1 MGYSLQPHSAFKA
14 PTGPVVLIILDGVG
28 IGKNDESNAVYKAQ
42 TPFLDSLKNYPT
54 YTQLKAH
61 GTAVGMP
68 TDADMGNSEVGHNTI
83 GAGRV
88 FDQGSALVKQ
98 AIKSKSLFKS
108 QTWKQGINNCLSNN
122 STLHL
127 IGLLSDGNVHNHI
140 DYQLSILQQAA
151 GNGIKKIRL
160 HCLLD
165 GRDVESRSALTYI
178 KVLNKTI
185 DALQQS
191 GIDIKIASGGGRM
204 TTTMDRY
211 DADWSMVER
220 GYNAHVHGIGN
231 HFNSIEEAVNHAYE
245 TSSVTDQYIEPFVIV
260 NNNGPV
266 GLIKDS
272 DTVFLTNFRGDR
284 AIEISQAL
292 EATTFTKFTRN
303 DHPNIFFAGMM
314 QYDGDLQLPKHFLV
328 APPKI
333 KGSLST
339 YLCQQQLK
347 TFAISETQKYGHVT
361 YFWNGNKSGFINKD
375 IETYIE
381 IPSDNIPFDRKP
393 KMKAL
398 EITAKAIE
406 LLDTHSYQFGR
417 INFPNGD
424 MVGHTGNFEATVT
437 TMETVDKCTQQ
448 LVDKIISLNGIAI
461 VTADHGNADEM
472 FTIKDG
478 KKEIKTAHSLN
489 PVPFCIIDSS
499 AKQTY
504 TLQLHNT
511 PGLANIAATICNLL
525 GFQAPNDYEP
535 SLIDV
540 S

>member
-1 MGYSLQPHSAFKA
+1 M
-14 PTGPVVLIILDGVG
+14 
-28 IGKNDESNAVYKAQ
+28 N
-42 TPFLDSLKNYPT
+42 LKR
-54 YTQLKAH
+54 

-68 TDADMGNSEVGHNTI
+68 SDMDMGNSEVGHNTL
-83 GAGRV
+83 GAGRI
-88 FDQGSALVKQ
+88 FDQGSALVKK
-98 AIKSKSLFKS
+98 AIDSGQIFKS
-108 QTWKQGINNCLSNN
+108 STWKKGIQQCLKNN

-140 DYQLSILQQAA
+140 DYQIKTITQAVKD
-151 GNGIKKIRL
+151 GITSIRL

-165 GRDVESRSALTYI
+165 GRDVEARSALSYI

-185 DALQQS
+185 LSLINQN
-191 GIDIKIASGGGRM
+191 IDIKIASGGGRM
-204 TTTMDRY
+204 ITTMDRY
-211 DADWSMVER
+211 NADWSIVER

-231 HFNSIEEAVNHAYE
+231 PFSSIEDAIKIAYQD
-245 TSSVTDQYIEPFVIV
+245 TSITDQYIEPFVIV
-260 NNNGPV
+260 ENGDPV
-266 GLIKDS
+266 GKIKNG

-284 AIEISQAL
+284 AIEISQAFENEL
-292 EATTFTKFTRN
+292 FTRF
-303 DHPNIFFAGMM
+303 DRGSRPDIFFAGMM
-314 QYDGDLQLPKHFLV
+314 QYDGDCNIPQNYLV
-328 APPKI
+328 APPTI
-333 KGSLST
+333 SHSLSD
-339 YLCQQQLK
+339 YLCK
-347 TFAISETQKYGHVT
+347 ENITSFAISETQKYGHVT
-361 YFWNGNKSGFINKD
+361 YFWNGNKSGFINKEL
-375 IETYIE
+375 ETYIE
-381 IPSDNIPFDRKP
+381 IPSDNIPFDQKP

-398 EITAKAIE
+398 EITEKAIE

-472 FTIKDG
+472 FTIKDS

-489 PVPFCIIDSS
+489 PVPFCIIDSN

-504 TLQLHNT
+504 TLQPHNT

-525 GFQAPNDYEP
+525 GFQAPSDYEP
-535 SLIDV
+535 SLIEV
-540 S
+540 F